1 MRATLT
7 LSIKVKK
14 MLEAIKGNMTWD
26 NFILKTIME
35 VQEEYREETIV
46 SLHLYLKNLRPKW
59 ETVKRCV
66 QLNSIQI

>member
-1 MRATLT
+1 MRTTLT

-35 VQEEYREETIV
+35 VQEEYRRRNYSKLA
-46 SLHLYLKNLRPKW
+46 SLLEDVDFEAVRLKWRLK
-59 ETVKRCV
+59 EY
-66 QLNSIQI
+66 